1 MTKCKCKAR
10 RCCKMCFPCLNQ
22 LRNLTVEGC
31 QYRSVHQDLLRD
43 LLRLSTSTYS
53 QGRQDTHTHNNTHTA
68 HNTTPHHTPPHHT
81 HTHTPHTHTHTHT
94 HTHHTHNV
102 EWKMKVKK

>member
-10 RCCKMCFPCLNQ
+10 RCCKMCFSCLNQ

-53 QGRQDTHTHNNTHTA
+53 QYQR
-68 HNTTPHHTPPHHT
+68 P
-81 HTHTPHTHTHTHT
+81 PHTHTHTHT
-94 HTHHTHNV
+94 HSHTHYA
-102 EWKMKVKK
+102 KIRDLHTHTHTHYAKIRDLHTHTHTHYAK

>member
-10 RCCKMCFPCLNQ
+10 RCCKMCFSCLNQ

-43 LLRLSTSTYS
+43 LLMLSTSTYS
-53 QGRQDTHTHNNTHTA
+53 QVRQDTATHTP
-68 HNTTPHHTPPHHT
+68 TLPPHPC
-81 HTHTPHTHTHTHT
+81 PHTHTQKTPPPPPHTHT
-94 HTHHTHNV
+94 QTHTHMHVQTSSQPELCHIH
-102 EWKMKVKK
+102 